1 MSFLMN
7 LKTVPLIIALIALLS
22 PLSQGHAQTP
32 ATPAAQAT
40 SSASPESSPSA
51 TPTQPPTPES
61 GIAFTVSPISVLID
75 LEPGTTQDYPLM
87 IRNNGAQAEA
97 IKISLKKLVGQPDNS
112 FSFEDFT
119 PEDPLPTWV
128 TLTPSEFIIPP
139 DSWFDVKL
147 TFSPPQEA
155 KLGYYFAI
163 VFNRQKDLDAPPGST
178 QLVGAPA
185 IIALADVASEDSFPQ
200 LTITDFSVSKKWY
213 DFLPVEFNLTLT
225 NTGNIHLQP
234 FGNIFVDQGSNND
247 IATLE
252 FNPGANHILPGMSR
266 SFKVSWTDGFPV
278 YVTDQDNP
286 QQRTLQ
292 WDWKDTEKFRL
303 GKFTVDAMAAY
314 DDGTKDVLL
323 ESQLSFWVIP
333 WQILTII
340 GIVALVLAF
349 NFFFFLHIITRRMH
363 K

>member
-1 MSFLMN
+1 MVLS
-7 LKTVPLIIALIALLS
+7 LLLLYFY
-22 PLSQGHAQTP
+22 LSSSSRAQTP
-32 ATPAAQAT
+32 TTSVALAT

-51 TPTQPPTPES
+51 TPTRPPTPET
-61 GIAFTVSPISVLID
+61 GIDFTVSPISVLLN
-75 LEPGTTQDYPLM
+75 LEPGTSQDYPLM

-97 IKISLKKLVGQPDNS
+97 IQVNLKKLVGQPDSS
-112 FSFEDFT
+112 FGFEDFY
-119 PEDPLPTWV
+119 PEDPLPSWV

-139 DSWFDVKL
+139 DTWFDVKL

-163 VFNRQKDLDAPPGST
+163 VFNRQKDLDASPGST

-185 IIALADVASEDSFPQ
+185 IIALADVASKDTFPQ

-225 NTGNIHLQP
+225 NTGNIHLRP
-234 FGNIFVDQGSNND
+234 FGNIFVDQGSHND
-247 IATLE
+247 LATLKL
-252 FNPGANHILPGMSR
+252 NPGANHILPGLSR
-266 SFKVSWTDGFPV
+266 SFKASWTDGFPV
-278 YVTDQDNP
+278 YVIDETNP

-292 WDWKDTEKFRL
+292 WDWKNTEKFRI
-303 GKFTVDAMAAY
+303 GKFTADALAAY

-323 ESQLSFWVIP
+323 ESKLSFWVIP
-333 WQILTII
+333 WQILTIL
-340 GIVALVLAF
+340 GIVILVIAF
-349 NFFFFLHIITRRMH
+349 NFFFFLHILTRRLQ